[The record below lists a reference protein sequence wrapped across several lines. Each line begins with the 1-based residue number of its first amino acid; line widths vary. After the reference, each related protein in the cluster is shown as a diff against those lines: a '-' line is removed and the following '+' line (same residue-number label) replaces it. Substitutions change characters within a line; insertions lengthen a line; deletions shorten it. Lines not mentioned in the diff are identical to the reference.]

1 MPRGQAWY
9 VHAQK
14 LAFPYATAWVA
25 GPFDDSAVAF
35 AEAGR
40 IRPFYPDADLSPRL
54 RSGKTL
60 PEIKPRTRAPG
71 ASAPAVPSFNL
82 RKVADRR
89 AAAEAIAG
97 KVRSLGLDA
106 VVEDWGGEPDVDC
119 HTPSLCATIWLGDT
133 PAAPMPIIS
142 WYGAKFPLRGV
153 PGAWP
158 ADFNYWGSKATS
170 TPRDWPELFSM
181 LEIGLLAAVDGS
193 AFDLGAE
200 FPAPRPRG

>member
-1 MPRGQAWY
+1 MTTGRAWY

-35 AEAGR
+35 DEARR

-60 PEIKPRTRAPG
+60 PEVKPRSRAPG
-71 ASAPAVPSFNL
+71 AEAPSFNL

-89 AAAEAIAG
+89 AAAEAIAE
-97 KVRSLGLDA
+97 KVHSLGLDA
-106 VVEDWGGEPDVDC
+106 VVEDWDGEPDVDC
-119 HTPSLCATIWLGDT
+119 RTPSLCATIWLGDT

-153 PGAWP
+153 PGAWL

-181 LEIGLLAAVDGS
+181 LETGLLAAVDGT

>member
-1 MPRGQAWY
+1 MPVGRAWY
-9 VHAQK
+9 VHGQK
-14 LAFPYATAWVA
+14 LAFPYGERWVS
-25 GPFDDSAVAF
+25 GPFDASD
-35 AEAGR
+35 EAWDELRR

-60 PEIKPRTRAPG
+60 PEVKPRTRAPG
-71 ASAPAVPSFNL
+71 AEVTAFNL
-82 RKVADRR
+82 RKAAGRR

-106 VVEDWGGEPDVDC
+106 VVEDWDGKPDVDC

-170 TPRDWPELFSM
+170 TPRDWAELFSM
-181 LEIGLLAAVDGS
+181 LETGLLAAVDGT